1 MNTTRVEEVL
11 QAYAAIWS
19 EANAVR
25 REALMAKSLAHDAE
39 VVGPGY
45 HFKGYQAI
53 SAEVERFLTR
63 DPGSRAVL
71 ASGFLMHHNLVRFA
85 VAMVSAEGR
94 VVAEGEDIVEFGTDG
109 RIVKVLTFW
118 GALPPVPESW
128 PSELVTPR
136 QNGA

>member
-1 MNTTRVEEVL
+1 MNTARVEEVL

-19 EANAVR
+19 EADAAS
-25 REALMAKSLAHDAE
+25 REALMAKSLTPEAE

-53 SAEVERFLTR
+53 SAEVERFLTH

-71 ASGFLMHHNLVRFA
+71 ASGFLMHDNLVRFA
-85 VAMVSAEGR
+85 VAMVSAQGR
-94 VVAEGEDIVEFGTDG
+94 VVAEGEDIVEIGADG
-109 RIVKVLTFW
+109 RIVKVLTFG
-118 GALPPVPESW
+118 GALPPIPESW
-128 PSELVTPR
+128 PPELVTPR